1 MTVVAVSAS
10 CPSDLRARELDD
22 EDVAFDAAFGA
33 ASRPDDGEH
42 SPSVAVTESYQRG
55 ADAPSADHDSRDAV
69 KPRPP
74 NVAKP
79 ERVDTIPLEGI
90 RTVACAIIAANHWL
104 AWYGRKKHGSIE
116 LQGGFAVTVFF
127 FITGFVMYLAYGDK
141 VCREDFKYWVRAP
154 EPRRARVAPPRDPAV
169 PTFPEK
175 AFIRPRRKMRRP
187 LPNERE
193 RWHLDHPTTGRTHRR
208 RASPDPIPDPSSPHP
223 TLPLLAAQDFMKR
236 RYIRLLPV
244 HWLCIFFYTP
254 IIYYNYRTISEDY
267 YFWQNKSGVL
277 HLWAGWALNPL
288 FLHSWI
294 FAPLHYWNS
303 VGWSVSTQVG
313 FYFLFPALARR
324 FRAKRL
330 AEETSP
336 AAEGDAETGAVAA
349 LDASRIEARYR
360 WRARGLYVL
369 SFLVPFA
376 AMAFFNNPA
385 FREYWADPNV
395 PRDAETGKE
404 VVTELG
410 SDIDGIRAYF
420 IARSW
425 TPFRLPVFF
434 LGMLFGAWRLRAAR
448 TGDAED
454 EDVAYYWARLADR
467 YSFRLFA
474 YWILSSSFSLAYAE
488 SKPVRLFSEFFLI
501 YPAAYVIYG
510 LTIAGEESRVY
521 RLLTHPV
528 MRKGGQ
534 ISYAAYLLQFPVWSY
549 VDWFAY
555 GTFKGRFPP
564 CSRDDPEDVSSWTEC
579 FAKSGYQEWPDVMV
593 VWNVF
598 LLFVVA
604 YFVNRFYEQRV
615 VAWASKKF
623 LDAA

>member
-1 MTVVAVSAS
+1 MKVVAASAS
-10 CPSDLRARELDD
+10 RPAALRAHETDD

-33 ASRPDDGEH
+33 ADGEH
-42 SPSVAVTESYQRG
+42 AASVAVTESYQLG
-55 ADAPSADHDSRDAV
+55 ADAPPADQDSRDAV

-74 NVAKP
+74 DAINAK
-79 ERVDTIPLEGI
+79 RVDTTPLEGI

-141 VCREDFKYWVRAP
+141 VCREDFKYWVRSP
-154 EPRRARVAPPRDPAV
+154 EPRRAFAHPASRHTANPRVRRFRKRRLFVRGFHNVMKKRTPPPAGV
-169 PTFPEK
+169 L
-175 AFIRPRRKMRRP
+175 I
-187 LPNERE
+187 L
-193 RWHLDHPTTGRTHRR
+193 RR
-208 RASPDPIPDPSSPHP
+208 RARLTPTRCSPRPRPRFSPYPPPSS
-223 TLPLLAAQDFMKR
+223 QDFMKR

-244 HWLCIFFYTP
+244 HWLCVFFYAP

-267 YFWQNKSGVL
+267 YFWQNKSGTL

-303 VGWSVSTQVG
+303 VGWSVSTQIG

-324 FRAKRL
+324 FRAKTL
-330 AEETSP
+330 AEETSR
-336 AAEGDAETGAVAA
+336 DVSSDVETGAVAA

-360 WRARGLYVL
+360 WRARWLYIL

-376 AMAFFNNPA
+376 AMVFFNNPA

-395 PRDAETGKE
+395 PRDAETGE
-404 VVTELG
+404 ETVTELG

-454 EDVAYYWARLADR
+454 EDVRYYWARLADR
-467 YSFRLFA
+467 YSFGLSA

-488 SKPVRLFSEFFLI
+488 SKSVRLFSEFFLI

-510 LTIAGEESRVY
+510 LTIAGEESRAY

-564 CSRDDPEDVSSWTEC
+564 CSRDDPKDVSSWTEC

-598 LLFVVA
+598 LLFAVA

-623 LDAA
+623 LDKA